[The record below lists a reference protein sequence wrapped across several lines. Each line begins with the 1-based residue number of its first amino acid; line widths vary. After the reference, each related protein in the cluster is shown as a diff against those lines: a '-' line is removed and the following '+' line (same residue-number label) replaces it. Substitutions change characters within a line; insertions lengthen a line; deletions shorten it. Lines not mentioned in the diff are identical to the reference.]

1 MDSSENSKEEDS
13 SENVTDNEV
22 LFVEKTKLQREIA
35 LCKEFISEQTTY
47 VKNVFYNVSCSSIK
61 VFHFYDDYGNF
72 D

>member
-1 MDSSENSKEEDS
+1 M
-13 SENVTDNEV
+13 

-72 D
+72 G

>member
-1 MDSSENSKEEDS
+1 M
-13 SENVTDNEV
+13 

-61 VFHFYDDYGNF
+61 VFYFYDDYGNF